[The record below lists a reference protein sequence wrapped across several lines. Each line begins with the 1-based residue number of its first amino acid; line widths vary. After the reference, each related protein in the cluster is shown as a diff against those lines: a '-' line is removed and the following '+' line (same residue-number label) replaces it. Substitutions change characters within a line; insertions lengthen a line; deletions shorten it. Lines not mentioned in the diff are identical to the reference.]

1 MRAVVP
7 LYLISVALWPLAAL
21 AHPKGLWW
29 GTDECYPSPGKADN
43 DCSQDQ
49 QTGFD
54 WSGLAVGSFSAY
66 AGFEFSGF
74 SLKESFGASSSGK
87 CIVGKLSKERS
98 SGLKM
103 SSGKGQKGFSVSRFR
118 LATSKEADVH
128 IVYNMPDGSSCND
141 VVSCSPG
148 GTDVTN
154 DQCGG
159 SVSVSFRLEEDIE
172 IETCDLG
179 IYEVEFDCSPS
190 QDTDTSST
198 TVLPSLTKSSSSST
212 PLILMPPSSPAAATT
227 SAPTPVRMTTS
238 TVYSTKEVTITSC
251 APTVTNCPANSVTVV
266 TSTIAVSTT
275 VCPVTETSRA
285 SPAAS
290 TSVSTSAGHHTSN
303 PMVTTSISVPS
314 GSSPVESTSSHSS
327 PVPTSPAVS
336 TAPAASGHD
345 SSAPPVDKTTVVT
358 YVTVTT
364 CPVTSTG
371 SAGGSLTTSV
381 GTTVSTVTL
390 TSTSTICTKCIAP
403 TSVAP
408 ISSAPVS
415 APERTT
421 TVVTY
426 ETVTTC
432 PVTNVVTS
440 SGVPITS
447 VTSTVSTM
455 TVTSMA
461 TITPTSVVSSSAHG
475 PTGVAPIS
483 SGPVSVPEST
493 TTVVTYETLTT
504 CPVTTVV
511 TSSGKPVTSVTST
524 ISTVTLTSV
533 STYCPK
539 CTAGPTSVGP
549 VTTAPEST
557 TTIVTWE
564 TLTTCPVTSVVTS
577 SGKAIT
583 SVTSTVSTITMTATS
598 TIANTVVPT
607 GKSPATSTGASGVS
621 TPAPSAPCPNV
632 VPKCINT
639 WMNLLPKCSSNSDVS
654 CYCPSDDF
662 TKKVISCIQAW
673 GASQAEVQAAL
684 SYFTGICAAYVPQ
697 NPGIVTVIPT
707 SITLGAGATGAPPVT
722 GTAVHSITG
731 GVAPTTKPA
740 TAAPVASTVVTYSTW
755 TVTVPKVVFT
765 TASGS
770 AQTTVGLVPGGPT
783 GVSASSSR
791 IPNPWASS
799 TLATFSGRPT
809 TSQSPSHTP
818 VLSNTGS
825 KEKNSSGWWWTI
837 AVAAL
842 LGIY

>member
-1 MRAVVP
+1 MRAVVS
-7 LYLISVALWPLAAL
+7 LYLLSVSLWPLVAL

-29 GTDECYPSPGKADN
+29 GTDECYTSPGKADN

-74 SLKESFGASSSGK
+74 SLKDSFSASRSGK
-87 CIVGKLSKERS
+87 CIVGKLAKGSS
-98 SGLKM
+98 SGLRM
-103 SSGKGQKGFSVSRFR
+103 SSGKDQREFSVSKFR
-118 LATSKEADVH
+118 LATSREADVH
-128 IVYNMPDGSSCND
+128 IVYNMADGSSCND
-141 VVSCSPG
+141 VVSSSPG

-159 SVSVSFRLEEDIE
+159 SVSVSFRLDEDIE

-179 IYEVEFDCSPS
+179 IYEVHFDCSPS
-190 QDTDTSST
+190 QDTDSDTSST
-198 TVLPSLTKSSSSST
+198 TVLPSSTKSSGSST
-212 PLILMPPSSPAAATT
+212 PLILMPPSSPAADTT
-227 SAPTPVRMTTS
+227 STPTPVRMTTS
-238 TVYSTKEVTITSC
+238 TVYTTKEVTITSC

-275 VCPVTETSRA
+275 VCPVTETSGASRA
-285 SPAAS
+285 P
-290 TSVSTSAGHHTSN
+290 STSAEHHTSN
-303 PMVTTSISVPS
+303 PVVPTSISVPS
-314 GSSPVESTSSHSS
+314 GISPVESTSSHSS
-327 PVPTSPAVS
+327 PIPTSHAVS
-336 TAPAASGHD
+336 TAPAASGHG
-345 SSAPPVDKTTVVT
+345 SSAPAVDKTTVVT

-371 SAGGSLTTSV
+371 SAGGSLTTSA

-408 ISSAPVS
+408 ISSGPVS
-415 APERTT
+415 VPERTT
-421 TVVTY
+421 TVITY

-432 PVTNVVTS
+432 PLTNIVTS

-447 VTSTVSTM
+447 VTSTVSTL
-455 TVTSMA
+455 TTTSVS
-461 TITPTSVVSSSAHG
+461 TITPTSAASSSAHG

-511 TSSGKPVTSVTST
+511 TSSGNPVTSVTST

-533 STYCPK
+533 STYCPR
-539 CTAGPTSVGP
+539 CSAGPTSVGP

-564 TLTTCPVTSVVTS
+564 TLTTYPVTAVVTS

-583 SVTSTVSTITMTATS
+583 SVTSTVSTITLTATS

-607 GKSPATSTGASGVS
+607 GKSPATSTGATSVS

-707 SITLGAGATGAPPVT
+707 TITLGAGATSVAPVT
-722 GTAVHSITG
+722 GTAVHSTTG
-731 GVAPTTKPA
+731 GIAPTTKPA

-755 TVTVPKVVFT
+755 TVTVPRVVFT

-770 AQTTVGLVPGGPT
+770 TQTTVGLVPGGAT
-783 GVSASSSR
+783 GVSANSSR
-791 IPNPWASS
+791 IENPWASS

-809 TSQSPSHTP
+809 PSHSPSQTP
-818 VLSNTGS
+818 LLSNTGS
-825 KEKNSSGWWWTI
+825 KEKKTSRCWWTI
-837 AVAAL
+837 AVAAAL